1 VLSCGKQP
9 KQRDTRIQAIQKEV
23 PVMKL
28 WDRIHRGMEAGFDSA
43 LAAVHAITEKAGE
56 SIELTYLRREKA
68 RCETQLTRILA
79 EVGNTVYEKVSE
91 SRLDD
96 VSEQLGIKDLI
107 IELAENEARI
117 VAIDTKLRKALKA
130 QDTSRAAG
138 GEGKAG

>member
-1 VLSCGKQP
+1 
-9 KQRDTRIQAIQKEV
+9 
-23 PVMKL
+23 MKL
-28 WDRIHRGMEAGFDSA
+28 WDRIHRGMEAGFDAA
-43 LAAVHAITEKAGE
+43 LVAVHAITEKAGE

-68 RCETQLTRILA
+68 RCETQLTRLLA

-96 VSEQLGIKDLI
+96 VTEQLGIKDLI
-107 IELAENEARI
+107 IELAQNEARI

-138 GEGKAG
+138 GEEKAE

>member
-68 RCETQLTRILA
+68 RCETQLTRLLA

-96 VSEQLGIKDLI
+96 VTEQLGIKDLI